1 LSVDLADLTPGHF
14 QPLVGQSFR
23 VVVGETG
30 LEIELVEVRLLSPHP
45 YRAAPFAL
53 LFRGPRQPV
62 LPQRTHVMV
71 HPVLGQLALFLV
83 PVTGGGDGVAYEAVF
98 N

>member
-1 LSVDLADLTPGHF
+1 MLDLGALRPADFT
-14 QPLVGQSFR
+14 PLVGQAFR

-30 LEIELVEVRLLSPHP
+30 LEVTLGEVRPLPPHA
-45 YRAAPFAL
+45 YREEPFAL

-62 LPQRTHVMV
+62 LAQRTHTLV
-71 HPVLGQLALFLV
+71 HPQLGTLALFLV
-83 PVTGGGDGVAYEAVF
+83 PVQGGGDGVAYEAIF